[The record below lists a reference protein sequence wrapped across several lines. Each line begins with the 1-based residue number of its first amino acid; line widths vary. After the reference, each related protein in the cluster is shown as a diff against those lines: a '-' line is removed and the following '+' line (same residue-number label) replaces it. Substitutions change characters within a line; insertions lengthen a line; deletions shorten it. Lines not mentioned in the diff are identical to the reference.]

1 MAYSD
6 RTIAGTL
13 LFAAMV
19 IFIMGLNV
27 AEQLYP
33 GYSVSSNYISDL
45 GATCRGSDCQIVQ
58 PSAMIFDSSVILAGL
73 LTLISAHFIR
83 RGFGTR
89 ILPFFLALSG
99 IGSICVGIF
108 PEYTGYPHYLAAFLA
123 FAFGGLSV
131 IGACPFVL
139 APLRYISAF
148 LGIISLLSFAL
159 FFLNQDI
166 GLGIGG
172 MERMIAYPFVL
183 AAMGFGGYLMNTG
196 QDHSD
201 DEASQ

>member
-6 RTIAGTL
+6 RTIAGAL
-13 LFAAMV
+13 LFVAMV

-45 GATCRGSDCQIVQ
+45 GATCRDNSCQIVQ
-58 PSAMIFDSSVILAGL
+58 PSASIFNVSVFLAGL
-73 LTLISAHFIR
+73 LATISAYFIR
-83 RGFGTR
+83 RGFRTR
-89 ILPFFLALSG
+89 ILPLFLALSG
-99 IGSICVGIF
+99 IGSMGVGIF
-108 PEYTGYPHYLAAFLA
+108 PEYARYLHYSAAFLA

-131 IGACPFVL
+131 VAAYPLVMP
-139 APLRYISAF
+139 PLRYISVV
-148 LGIISLLSFAL
+148 LGIVSLFSFAL
-159 FFLNQDI
+159 FLLNQDL

-183 AAMGFGGYLMNTG
+183 AAMGFGGYLMHPDN
-196 QDHSD
+196 
-201 DEASQ
+201 